1 MAKLHN
7 NKVRHETV
15 PSLSHDGPSSCC
27 LHCAAVTCNT
37 SSIASLCAA
46 NAPFNLTFSADD
58 TANALGCGG
67 NAVTVKS
74 YGELPLAAP
83 VL

>member
-1 MAKLHN
+1 
-7 NKVRHETV
+7 
-15 PSLSHDGPSSCC
+15 
-27 LHCAAVTCNT
+27 VTCST
-37 SSIASLCAA
+37 SSNASLCAA
-46 NAPFNLTFSADD
+46 NAPFTLAFSADD
-58 TANALGCGG
+58 TANALGCGA